1 MAPGGATVLIYVNL
15 GAAEIELGNLD
26 AALDIVDKGMRLVEQ
41 LGLRGYHESYLR
53 LTRANAFGA
62 KGDFE
67 AKIRDCESV
76 LQLNK
81 AADPNP
87 TNLQFRAD
95 ALACMG
101 SAELSLRRVHPAL
114 AHLEE
119 SMLLHAKAD
128 PSAVPNAA
136 SPLARALFAAH
147 RDPQRA
153 CELAARARPELQKR
167 PSQQRE
173 LAEIDALLA
182 SQCSAGR

>member
-1 MAPGGATVLIYVNL
+1 MAPGGATVVIYLNL
-15 GAAEIELGNLD
+15 AGLETELGNLD
-26 AALDIVDKGMRLVEQ
+26 AAIDAADKGMRLVEQ
-41 LGLRGYHESYLR
+41 LGVRGYYESYLR
-53 LTRANAFGA
+53 LNRADALGA
-62 KGDFE
+62 KGDLE

-81 AADPNP
+81 AANSDPP
-87 TNLQFRAD
+87 SLQLRAH
-95 ALACMG
+95 ALAYIG
-101 SAELSLRRVHPAL
+101 SAELSLHRVGPAL

-119 SMLLHAKAD
+119 SMLLQAKAD
-128 PSAVPNAA
+128 PSAVPTAA

-182 SQCSAGR
+182 SECSAGR

>member
-15 GAAEIELGNLD
+15 GAAEIELGNMD

-62 KGDFE
+62 KGDLE
-67 AKIRDCESV
+67 AKIRDCAFV
-76 LQLNK
+76 LELNK
-81 AADPNP
+81 ADPNP

-101 SAELSLRRVHPAL
+101 SAELSLRRVSPAL
-114 AHLEE
+114 VHLEE
-119 SMLLHAKAD
+119 SMLLQAKAD

-153 CELAARARPELQKR
+153 CELATHVRPDLQKH
-167 PSQQRE
+167 PSQRRE

-182 SQCSAGR
+182 SECSAGR